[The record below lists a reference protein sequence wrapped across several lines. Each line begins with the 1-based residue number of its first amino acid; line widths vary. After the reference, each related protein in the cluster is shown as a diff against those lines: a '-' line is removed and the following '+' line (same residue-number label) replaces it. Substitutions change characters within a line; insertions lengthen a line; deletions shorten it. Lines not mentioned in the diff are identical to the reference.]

1 MNKSIYQIQNEYQLL
16 IEQIIEADGELT
28 HEQEF
33 ALQINKE
40 ELQSKGVNYG
50 YVIKGLE
57 DTNQAIEN
65 EIKRLNALK
74 KRNSNLIDRLAYNIS
89 NAMQMYEIRE
99 IKTDTLKLSFRTS
112 ESVEV
117 SDISL
122 LDRKFVKTKI
132 EESADKI
139 AIKQA
144 IKSGESVTGAVLI
157 TKDNLQIK

>member
-57 DTNQAIEN
+57 DTNQAIDN

-74 KRNSNLIDRLAYNIS
+74 KRNSNLIDKLRYNIS
-89 NAMQMYEIRE
+89 KAMQMYEIRE
-99 IKTDTLKLSFRTS
+99 IKTDTLKLSFRAS

-122 LDRKFVKTKI
+122 LDRKFVKTKT
-132 EESADKI
+132 EESADKV
-139 AIKQA
+139 AIKEA